1 MSKVRIDLMPKSLRL
16 ETFAEA
22 EANKAKRAWKK
33 LLFNIC
39 YSIAPKYW
47 NRLYREKQLLTQA
60 MADGSIDAQRIQKDK
75 DWTEW
80 NEYSREQIKVIR
92 NYLYNQVL
100 ANADIDEVT
109 EFVNQYIDPDISK
122 EQLVEN
128 AKLNYQKYQE
138 SLKNKQVTQ
147 YYDNYRQPS
156 CDELIQDYSESE
168 KDEITEELVKDYP
181 QLKQVITEESDLIKD
196 FDEQLSD
203 PKYVSTKATIIGRN
217 GEHIPCW
224 LQLNQ
229 ETKQRIVIAKW
240 SGALIQRRASDF
252 KVSKSDRG
260 ILLIAKP
267 KK

>member
-1 MSKVRIDLMPKSLRL
+1 MSKVRIDLMPNSLRL

-22 EANKAKRAWKK
+22 EENKAKKAWKK

-47 NRLYREKQLLTQA
+47 NRLWKEKQLLTQL

-80 NEYSREQIKVIR
+80 NEYSREQIKIIR

-109 EFVNQYIDPDISK
+109 EFVNQYIDPDITK

-138 SLKNKQVTQ
+138 SLKDKQVTQ
-147 YYDNYRQPS
+147 YYDNYKDTDYQ
-156 CDELIQDYSESE
+156 ELKENAIDKKLVQDYPTL
-168 KDEITEELVKDYP
+168 EITEES
-181 QLKQVITEESDLIKD
+181 ECIKKYD
-196 FDEQLSD
+196 KHLSD
-203 PKYVSTKATIIGRN
+203 PKYKNSQATIIGTN
-217 GEHIPCW
+217 GEQIPCW
-224 LQLNQ
+224 LQLDT
-229 ETKQRIVIAKW
+229 ETKNRVVSVWYKGQF
-240 SGALIQRRASDF
+240 IQRRASDF
-252 KVSKSDRG
+252 KVQKSDRG
-260 ILLIAKP
+260 ILLLAKT